1 MKKNEPNQ
9 IMEEQKYSEVQEN
22 LNVED
27 SDESLDEEP
36 EIDDFNDK
44 PPNKK
49 EIKIEE
55 LEYSL

>member
-27 SDESLDEEP
+27 SDESLDEQL
-36 EIDDFNDK
+36 EINDFNDK
-44 PPNKK
+44 P
-49 EIKIEE
+49 
-55 LEYSL
+55 